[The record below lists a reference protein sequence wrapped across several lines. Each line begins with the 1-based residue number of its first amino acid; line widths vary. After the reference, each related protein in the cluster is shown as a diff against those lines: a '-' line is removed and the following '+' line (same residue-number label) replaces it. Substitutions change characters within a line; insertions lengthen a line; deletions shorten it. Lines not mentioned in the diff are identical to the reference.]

1 MGPMRRI
8 LVTGGAGYI
17 GSHTCKALHDAGYQ
31 PVCVD
36 NFSSGRQDFVRWG
49 PCVEAD
55 IRDTAALAHTL
66 REFAAD
72 TVVHFASLISVG
84 ESVTDPSRYYDV
96 NLAGSISV
104 LRALREAGVGRV
116 VFSSSAAVY
125 GAPEAPLLAEN
136 HPTRPVNPYGR
147 SKLAVEWLLQDF
159 AEAYGVRSVALR
171 YFNACGADA
180 DAGLGENHSPETHLI
195 PLAIAATQPGGKTL
209 RVFGDDYD
217 TPDGTCI
224 RDYIHVADLAA
235 AHVAAVAALD
245 KPGAHVAWN
254 VGTGNGYSVAEV
266 IAEVERTVGAPVR
279 RELVGRRPGDPAR
292 LVADAQA
299 ITAATGWRAARSA
312 LPDIVRSAYEWHRL
326 DGFAGR

>member
-1 MGPMRRI
+1 MKRV

-17 GSHTCKALHDAGYQ
+17 GSHTCMALHDAGYE

-36 NFSSGRQDFVRWG
+36 NFSSGRRDFVRWG
-49 PCVEAD
+49 PGVEAD
-55 IRDTAALAHTL
+55 IRDTSAISRALKDY
-66 REFAAD
+66 AAD

-96 NLAGSISV
+96 NLAGSIS
-104 LRALREAGVGRV
+104 LLKAMREANVGRI

-125 GAPEAPLLAEN
+125 GAPETPLLAER

-147 SKLAVEWLLQDF
+147 SKLAVEWLLNDF
-159 AEAYGVRSVALR
+159 AVAYGFRSVALR
-171 YFNACGADA
+171 YFNACGAVA

-195 PLAIAATQPGGKTL
+195 PLAIAATQTDGQPL

-217 TPDGTCI
+217 TPDRTCI
-224 RDYIHVADLAA
+224 RDYIHVADLAD
-235 AHVAAVAALD
+235 AHVSAVAALD
-245 KPGAHVAWN
+245 GPGLCTAWN
-254 VGTGNGYSVAEV
+254 VGTGKGYSVAEV

-279 RELVGRRPGDPAR
+279 REVAGRRAGDPAR

-299 ITAATGWRAARSA
+299 ITAATGWRATRSA
-312 LPDIVRSAYEWHRL
+312 LPDIVRSAYEWHQR
-326 DGFAGR
+326 DGFPRQ